1 MCYNLPGGYLRY
13 NPVMIAC
20 SMEGPIQWHSGYSVG
35 VRVIDE
41 QHQHMIE
48 IINTLFRELE
58 ATTTEIDLS
67 QFFKDAVNYGEYHF
81 QTEETFFSRFDYP
94 EKNLHLSLHQ
104 AYKKNLNSL
113 LLKEGDSH
121 LRSRE
126 LLTFLEDWW
135 IEHITGIDQTLGK
148 LPESVQK
155 ETA

>member
-1 MCYNLPGGYLRY
+1 MAT
-13 NPVMIAC
+13 V
-20 SMEGPIQWHSGYSVG
+20 S
-35 VRVIDE
+35 
-41 QHQHMIE
+41 
-48 IINTLFRELE
+48 TLFRELE

-155 ETA
+155 ETAQTRYLRPTLLTIGKILCRPEKPPESALG